1 MPGAGFAA
9 AASMRILLLTKRRY
23 MGRDVLRDRYGRF
36 YELPLALAANGAEVT
51 VSCLDYY
58 RATGADTPVR
68 EGGVIWHAA
77 GLGRNPVAGMY
88 RYYRQL
94 QALVRECRP
103 QILVGA
109 SDSFHVILAA
119 RLAAAAKLPWCA
131 DLYDN
136 FESYGQMRLPGLR
149 PVFRRALRTAD
160 AITVVSNPLREFV
173 RRTCRTAAHIEV
185 LENAVPAGIFVPA
198 DRAAARRHL
207 NLPPGARLIGTAGSL
222 FGNRDT
228 ATLYA
233 AFLELARRDDALYL
247 VLAGR
252 TARRLPPPRH
262 ERVIYLGN
270 LPYSGVPRLYAALD
284 VGLVCCRDDAF
295 GRYCFPQKLYEM
307 IACRLPPVAAGVGA
321 VAELLRDHPGCL
333 YRPGDS
339 PDLQRA
345 VTAQLA
351 AGLVPDVPVPDW
363 PGQAVRLL
371 RLLHDAAGA

>member
-1 MPGAGFAA
+1 
-9 AASMRILLLTKRRY
+9 MRILFLTKRHY
-23 MGRDVLRDRYGRF
+23 MGKDLLRDRYGRF
-36 YELPLALAANGAEVT
+36 RELPLALAAQGAQVT

-58 RATGADTPVR
+58 RANDNPLHWR
-68 EGGVIWHAA
+68 EDAIDWHSAW
-77 GLGRNPVAGMY
+77 LGRNPVAGMY

-94 QALVRECRP
+94 RALVRDSRA
-103 QILVGA
+103 QVLVGA

-119 RLAAAAKLPWCA
+119 RLAAAANLPWCA

-149 PVFRRALRTAD
+149 PAFRSALRTAD
-160 AITVVSNPLREFV
+160 AITVVSTPLREYV
-173 RRTCRTAAHIEV
+173 RRTCRPGGRIEV
-185 LENAVPAGIFVPA
+185 LENAVPAGMFVPA
-198 DRAAARRHL
+198 DQTAARHEL
-207 NLPPGARLIGTAGSL
+207 GLPPRARLIGTAGSL

-233 AFLELARRDDALYL
+233 AFLELARRNEDLYL

-262 ERVIYLGN
+262 ERVIHLGN
-270 LPYSGVPRLYAALD
+270 LPYTRIPRLYAALD

-307 IACRLPPVAAGVGA
+307 IACRLPPVAAAVGA
-321 VAELLRDHPGCL
+321 AAELLREYPDCL

-345 VTAQLA
+345 VSAQLA
-351 AGLVPDVPVPDW
+351 AGTVPDVPVPDW
-363 PGQAVRLL
+363 PGQGVRLL
-371 RLLHDAAGA
+371 RLLREIAGT